1 MPQYNLAQSKRFSR
15 IFILSNQLGLFLA
28 CVPEFIKSR
37 ALYLSSG
44 YSSELSDRHGQASRS
59 HASVLSFNK
68 GLNALLC
75 GASQGFSGIIG

>member
-1 MPQYNLAQSKRFSR
+1 M
-15 IFILSNQLGLFLA
+15 
-28 CVPEFIKSR
+28 PEFIKSR